1 MAVAAATGLSAVAR
15 EVVHRVERAATS
27 DTGERLV
34 LRRRRQLRE
43 VVPLPC
49 RSMHARLRPTHC
61 ASSSSWKRV
70 EPSKFVGVKV
80 ADIVRDS
87 LCMIFYIDGARQ
99 WREHTRVPAHAGP

>member
-1 MAVAAATGLSAVAR
+1 MRSSERKLGALAAATGLSAVAR

-49 RSMHARLRPTHC
+49 RSMHARLRAHTL
-61 ASSSSWKRV
+61 RELV
-70 EPSKFVGVKV
+70 EECRTSKVVRVKV
-80 ADIVRDS
+80 ADRMQGF
-87 LCMIFYIDGARQ
+87 LIFI
-99 WREHTRVPAHAGP
+99 

>member
-49 RSMHARLRPTHC
+49 RSMHARLRAH
-61 ASSSSWKRV
+61 ALRELV
-70 EPSKFVGVKV
+70 LVPSKKV
-80 ADIVRDS
+80 EVRGS
-87 LCMIFYIDGARQ
+87 ESSGQKTEM
-99 WREHTRVPAHAGP
+99 E

>member
-1 MAVAAATGLSAVAR
+1 MRSSERKLGALAAATGLSAVAAATGLSAVAR

-70 EPSKFVGVKV
+70 EPSKFVGVKL
-80 ADIVRDS
+80 ADKKS
-87 LCMIFYIDGARQ
+87 T
-99 WREHTRVPAHAGP
+99 W

>member
-1 MAVAAATGLSAVAR
+1 MAVATATGLSAVAR

-49 RSMHARLRPTHC
+49 RSMHARLRAHTL
-61 ASSSSWKRV
+61 RELV
-70 EPSKFVGVKV
+70 EECRTSKVVGVKV
-80 ADIVRDS
+80 ADRI
-87 LCMIFYIDGARQ
+87 LFIYGAKPA
-99 WREHTRVPAHAGP
+99 ESAHKSAPAHAGP

>member
-1 MAVAAATGLSAVAR
+1 MRSSERKLGALAAATGRSAVAVAAATGLSAVAR

-49 RSMHARLRPTHC
+49 RSMHARLR
-61 ASSSSWKRV
+61 
-70 EPSKFVGVKV
+70 
-80 ADIVRDS
+80 
-87 LCMIFYIDGARQ
+87 
-99 WREHTRVPAHAGP
+99 AHALRELVEECRTKASLE

>member
-49 RSMHARLRPTHC
+49 RSMHARLR
-61 ASSSSWKRV
+61 
-70 EPSKFVGVKV
+70 
-80 ADIVRDS
+80 
-87 LCMIFYIDGARQ
+87 
-99 WREHTRVPAHAGP
+99 AHALRELVLVEEFGTEQVRECK